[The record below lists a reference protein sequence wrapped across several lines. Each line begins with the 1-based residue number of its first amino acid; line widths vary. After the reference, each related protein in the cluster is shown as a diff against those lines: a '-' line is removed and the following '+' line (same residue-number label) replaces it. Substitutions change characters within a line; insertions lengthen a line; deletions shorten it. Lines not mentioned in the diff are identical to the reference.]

1 MNRTETMLKVL
12 EEADGP
18 MELEHFLEACAKMN
32 PQDRGSKSYRRN
44 MWQIRDRVTKYEQG
58 KNTFIKMK
66 EFDLDEQKHTVDI
79 TPEAKSS
86 HVTNAIE
93 STAKPNGTV
102 PFVDPDPANYIARN
116 PGGDYVEINN
126 EWKLVNAHLGVAHSK
141 PLLLEGPKGI
151 AKTYMI
157 QLACFRKGIHLR
169 QFDCSD
175 NMKRY
180 DLVGRFVLAGKE
192 LAKYVLGAM
201 AATIQIANKTGHCV
215 LVLEELNAL
224 SHNIQIALNQ
234 LTDFRKQVYIPEL
247 DVTFRVAEG
256 NRLSVFG
263 TQNPSDY
270 LGVNELNEAVRSRFR
285 EKKLF
290 YPTEAQEQKIV
301 ATKGTSLSDDDI
313 AKICRLAKLSRDG
326 VTSGDYSYAL
336 SPRDVCEFAEIY
348 DMYRL
353 DEAMAAV
360 EGLAW
365 KEAVDVSFI
374 GRYDQRDERES
385 FIKIAERTLG
395 FTYKDQVASA

>member
-1 MNRTETMLKVL
+1 MNRTEVMLKVL
-12 EEADGP
+12 EKADGP
-18 MELEHFLEACAKMN
+18 MEINHFLSACDELN
-32 PQDRGSKSYRRN
+32 PQDRGPESYRLN
-44 MWQIRDRVTKYEQG
+44 MWQVRDSVTKYQQG
-58 KNTFIKMK
+58 KNTYIKLR
-66 EFDLDEQKHTVDI
+66 EFDMDTQTHTTDD
-79 TPEAKSS
+79 SS
-86 HVTNAIE
+86 KVEISKVTNAIE
-93 STAKPNGTV
+93 STARPNGVV
-102 PFVDPDPANYIARN
+102 PFIDPDPANYIARN
-116 PGGDYVEINN
+116 PGGDYVEVAN
-126 EWKLVNAHLGVAHSK
+126 EWKLINAHLGVAHSK

-151 AKTYMI
+151 GKTYAI

-201 AATIQIANKTGHCV
+201 AATIQVANKTGHCV

-247 DVTFRVAEG
+247 DVTFKVAEG

-301 ATKGTSLSDDDI
+301 ATKGTSLDDGEI

-348 DMYRL
+348 DMYKL
-353 DEAMAAV
+353 DEAMSSV

-374 GRYDQRDERES
+374 GRYDQQDEREN

-395 FTYKDQVASA
+395 FNFEDQVA